1 MHLYLISLLSYG
13 LGRLI
18 MRQKQGFVQRSWTK
32 VERLIN
38 IHSKTLIIR
47 GPTEVGLTIPSKSL
61 LFYSGFYCLIY
72 KILLEVKLDII
83 YTKLL
88 GIKIRTALYEIN
100 VGLIK
105 WYFVDVV
112 QILLSE
118 SLITWLIDRYIVQ
131 WKCR

>member
-1 MHLYLISLLSYG
+1 M
-13 LGRLI
+13 
-18 MRQKQGFVQRSWTK
+18 
-32 VERLIN
+32 
-38 IHSKTLIIR
+38 
-47 GPTEVGLTIPSKSL
+47 
-61 LFYSGFYCLIY
+61 
-72 KILLEVKLDII
+72 KLDII